1 MKETEFT
8 ERELTIMTES
18 FVVGRM
24 YGLMRKQESDDEI
37 LKLLKE
43 ECIKGIKYSQL
54 SEDEKIWQ

>member
-1 MKETEFT
+1 
-8 ERELTIMTES
+8 
-18 FVVGRM
+18 M